1 MIFWVIVG
9 GLCALAVG
17 LLVLPLLR
25 RPGESAPRAA
35 YDLNVYKDQLAE
47 IAREMKDLAARAIV
61 VVDENNKVVH
71 TELVAD
77 IVQEPNYDA
86 AIAAVS

>member
-47 IAREMKDLAARAIV
+47 IARETARGELGAAQADAARAEI
-61 VVDENNKVVH
+61 ERRM
-71 TELVAD
+71 L
-77 IVQEPNYDA
+77 A
-86 AIAAVS
+86 AAEAAAERGSDQAT

>member
-1 MIFWVIVG
+1 MIFWVIAG

-35 YDLNVYKDQLAE
+35 YGLDVSRDQ
-47 IAREMKDLAARAIV
+47 
-61 VVDENNKVVH
+61 
-71 TELVAD
+71 VA
-77 IVQEPNYDA
+77 
-86 AIAAVS
+86 